1 MKKKISPTIIGAFVL
16 GALGLLVAVILILG
30 SGKLFVQSRDFILY
44 FDSSVNGLRVGAPVK
59 FKGVEIGSV
68 KEILLSLSSDMSV
81 QRIPVIVRIDAEKIK
96 KRGGSSVALT
106 DPEVAKALIDQ
117 GLRGQLQ
124 MESLVTGLLY
134 VGLDFFPDTPAH
146 FVQSAQENSKYMEI
160 PTIPS
165 IFEQA
170 QDVVSSIVAR
180 LQEVDFKSLLTS
192 LEQTSSGVNSLVTS
206 PELKAS
212 LQGLQKTI
220 PKLEETI
227 VTVRDAARTLD
238 SNVQTATSDLKQTTS
253 DMRAALRQASD
264 TMKGA
269 EQAIANVKT
278 LVDPDSQTFYE
289 LTRSLREVSA
299 AARSMRQLSNY
310 LERNPRALIFGRPE
324 TKEER

>member
-1 MKKKISPTIIGAFVL
+1 
-16 GALGLLVAVILILG
+16 
-30 SGKLFVQSRDFILY
+30 
-44 FDSSVNGLRVGAPVK
+44 VK

-81 QRIPVIVRIDAEKIK
+81 QRIPVVVRIDAEKIK

>member
-1 MKKKISPTIIGAFVL
+1 MKKKISPTVIGAFVL

>member
-1 MKKKISPTIIGAFVL
+1 MKKRVSPTLIGAFVL
-16 GALGLLVAVILILG
+16 GALGLLVGVILILG
-30 SGKLFVQSRDFILY
+30 SGKLFLHSRDFVLY

-68 KEILLSLSSDMSV
+68 KEILLSLGADMSV
-81 QRIPVIVRIDAEKIK
+81 QRIPVIIRVDAEKIT
-96 KRGGSSVALT
+96 KRGGSGAAIS

-124 MESLVTGLLY
+124 MESFVTGLLY
-134 VGLDFFPDTPAH
+134 IGLDFFPDTPAH
-146 FVQSAQENSKYMEI
+146 FVQSAQENKRYQEI

-180 LQEVDFKSLLTS
+180 LQEVDFKALIAS
-192 LEQTSSGVNSLVTS
+192 LEQTSAGVNSLVSS

-227 VTVRDAARTLD
+227 VTVRDAARALD
-238 SNVQTATSDLKQTTS
+238 GNVQTVTSDLKQTTS
-253 DMRAALRQASD
+253 DMRAALKQASE

-269 EQAIANVKT
+269 ESAIANVKT

-310 LERNPRALIFGRPE
+310 LERNPRALIFGKPE

>member
-1 MKKKISPTIIGAFVL
+1 MKKKISPTLIGAFVL
-16 GALGLLVAVILILG
+16 GGLGLLVAVLLILG

-68 KEILLSLSSDMSV
+68 KEILLSLSSDFSV
-81 QRIPVIVRIDAEKIK
+81 QRIPVIARIDAEKIK
-96 KRGGSSVALT
+96 KRGGSTAALT

-124 MESLVTGLLY
+124 MESFVTGLLY
-134 VGLDFFPDTPAH
+134 IGLDFFPDTPAH
-146 FVQSAQENSKYMEI
+146 FVQTAQENRRYLEI

-180 LQEVDFKSLLTS
+180 LQEVDFKALITS
-192 LEQTSSGVNSLVTS
+192 LEQTSSGVNSLVSS

-227 VTVRDAARTLD
+227 VTVRDAARALD
-238 SNVQTATSDLKQTTS
+238 GNVQTVTSDLKQTTS
-253 DMRAALRQASD
+253 DMRAALKQASE

-269 EQAIANVKT
+269 EGAIANVKT

-310 LERNPRALIFGRPE
+310 LERNPRALIFGKPE

>member
-81 QRIPVIVRIDAEKIK
+81 QRIPVVVRIDAEKIK

-212 LQGLQKTI
+212 LQGLQKAI

-227 VTVRDAARTLD
+227 VTVRDAAKTLD

-253 DMRAALRQASD
+253 DMRAALKQASD

-269 EQAIANVKT
+269 EDAIANVKT

-310 LERNPRALIFGRPE
+310 LERNPRALIFGKPE

>member
-1 MKKKISPTIIGAFVL
+1 MKKKISPTLIGAFVL
-16 GALGLLVAVILILG
+16 GGLGLLVAVILILG

-81 QRIPVIVRIDAEKIK
+81 QRIPVIVRIEAEKIK
-96 KRGGSSVALT
+96 KRGGSTAPLT

-146 FVQSAQENSKYMEI
+146 FVQSAQENSRYLEI

-180 LQEVDFKSLLTS
+180 LQEID
-192 LEQTSSGVNSLVTS
+192 
-206 PELKAS
+206 
-212 LQGLQKTI
+212 
-220 PKLEETI
+220 
-227 VTVRDAARTLD
+227 
-238 SNVQTATSDLKQTTS
+238 
-253 DMRAALRQASD
+253 
-264 TMKGA
+264 
-269 EQAIANVKT
+269 
-278 LVDPDSQTFYE
+278 
-289 LTRSLREVSA
+289 
-299 AARSMRQLSNY
+299 
-310 LERNPRALIFGRPE
+310 
-324 TKEER
+324 

>member
-1 MKKKISPTIIGAFVL
+1 
-16 GALGLLVAVILILG
+16 VILILG

>member
-81 QRIPVIVRIDAEKIK
+81 QRIPVVVRIDAEKIK